1 MSWFSRDN
9 MKNLDHLQQSFH
21 KALKVSEDMVGKINQ
36 LFLDGPKTE
45 VFDKGN
51 KVIII
56 LEMPGIQKQKKIDF
70 SVRSTGKNMYLKGFL
85 NQQVKVSNYG
95 QFYSERRNEDF
106 TRYIPLPSAV
116 KRRPVSIKYKDGLLK
131 MVFQK
136 KKDASENKWYDF
148 HI

>member
-1 MSWFSRDN
+1 MSWFSRDY
-9 MKNLDHLQQSFH
+9 MKDLDHFKQSFQ

-56 LEMPGIQKQKKIDF
+56 LEVPGIQKQKKIDF
-70 SVRSTGKNMYLKGFL
+70 SVRSTGRSMYLKGFL
-85 NQQVKVSNYG
+85 NQQVKASNYG
-95 QFYSERRNEDF
+95 RFYSERRNEDF
-106 TRYIPLPSAV
+106 TRYIPLPSPV
-116 KRRPVSIKYKDGLLK
+116 RRRPASIIYKDGLLK
-131 MVFQK
+131 MVFEK
-136 KKDASENKWYDF
+136 KRDASENKWYDF